1 MTRVFNPCLELL
13 TDELREVRNIFPSTT
28 SKELMT
34 KRLSLAALVA
44 IALTSLAPSPKPP
57 IDEQTRQMLKDWKP
71 RFDQAKLNHLTS
83 GPFIIA
89 GDCDRISLT
98 AYCNNTVLAAQ
109 SALRRMYIDKDLD
122 HPVLILLI
130 ETDGTY
136 RRLSKDWLNEPNP
149 SHFGFFQPRR
159 HVMLMNVSTGTGTL
173 VHELTHA
180 LVDPD
185 FSNIPAWFNE
195 GFASLFEQ
203 CTLNDGKITG
213 LVNWRLP
220 GLQSDIKANKLR
232 PLRDMMNDND
242 FYAADRVGINYA
254 QARYLMLY
262 LQEKGLLQKY
272 YRTFRDHADT
282 DPTGVK
288 TLESLVGAEK
298 FNEFENQWRKWVMT
312 LRFEG

>member
-1 MTRVFNPCLELL
+1 
-13 TDELREVRNIFPSTT
+13 
-28 SKELMT
+28 MT
-34 KRLSLAALVA
+34 KRLRLASLLA
-44 IALTSLAPSPKPP
+44 IALTSLAPTTKPS
-57 IDEQTRQMLKDWKP
+57 IQQQTREMLKEWKP
-71 RFDQAKLNHLTS
+71 RFDQAKLNYLTS

-89 GDCDRISLT
+89 GDCDRIALT

-122 HPVLILLI
+122 HPDLILLI
-130 ETDGTY
+130 ETDATY

-185 FSNIPAWFNE
+185 FPNIPAWFNE

-220 GLQSDIKANKLR
+220 GIQSAINANKLR
-232 PLRDMMNDND
+232 HLREMMRDDD
-242 FYAADRVGINYA
+242 FYASDRVGVNYA

-272 YRTFRDHADT
+272 YRDFRDHADT

-288 TLESLVGAEK
+288 TLESLVGADK
-298 FNEFENQWRKWVMT
+298 FDEFENEWRKWVMT
-312 LRFEG
+312 LRFEGR